1 MTDREPAVRVGGRQA
16 DGLGGRGG
24 ERATTARRG
33 KGRTAQAPRRA
44 GAAERWSSTRS
55 GRKTEEIQCLLLLL
69 LGSTYR
75 ATQFPL
81 GLARSRR
88 RGLIAACRNIAR
100 RPHRPHASLCTVIAP
115 RLGQQASTATCD
127 GRPQSPRAAVVRWC
141 GAVGVLLGGW
151 GEQIAMES

>member
-1 MTDREPAVRVGGRQA
+1 MSRCLVDHGSRARSTSRRSASRR
-16 DGLGGRGG
+16 LGEG
-24 ERATTARRG
+24 ATTARRG
-33 KGRTAQAPRRA
+33 KGRTAQAPRWA
-44 GAAERWSSTRS
+44 GAERWSSTRS
-55 GRKTEEIQCLLLLL
+55 GRKTEEIQCLLLMV

-115 RLGQQASTATCD
+115 SLAQRASMATCD
-127 GRPQSPRAAVVRWC
+127 GRPRAPEPPCCRAAV
-141 GAVGVLLGGW
+141 L
-151 GEQIAMES
+151 